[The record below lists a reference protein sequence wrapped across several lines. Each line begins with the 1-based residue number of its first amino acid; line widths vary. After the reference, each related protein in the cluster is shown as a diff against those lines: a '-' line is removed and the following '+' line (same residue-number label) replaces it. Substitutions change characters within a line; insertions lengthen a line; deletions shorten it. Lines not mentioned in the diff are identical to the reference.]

1 MAQKNV
7 RLRLTQYLP
16 LCLIFLHETFRDDY
30 PYIEEHSCQ
39 FLLKS
44 DKVEISAFLGL
55 IMALEVSILVL
66 NNIHSPR
73 SWQKGSIGSQQKFQ
87 LNISKNVREKANYR
101 ILLIKLTLD
110 KIFQTSENFSP
121 NLTANCRKDG
131 SINSQKKFE
140 PDILKNDWDMAKFWL
155 WIKLLISATTSTLN
169 DVIKI
174 LLPNVELTDTK
185 L

>member
-44 DKVEISAFLGL
+44 DKVEISAFL
-55 IMALEVSILVL
+55 VSILVL
-66 NNIHSPR
+66 NDIHSPL

-87 LNISKNVREKANYR
+87 LNISKNVRGKAKYR

-110 KIFQTSENFSP
+110 KIFQTSENFSQ
-121 NLTANCRKDG
+121 NHTASCRKDG

>member
-1 MAQKNV
+1 M
-7 RLRLTQYLP
+7 TQYLP
-16 LCLIFLHETFRDDY
+16 LYLIFLHETFRDDY

-55 IMALEVSILVL
+55 IMALEVSTLVL
-66 NNIHSPR
+66 NDIHSPR

-87 LNISKNVREKANYR
+87 LNISKNVRENAKYQ
-101 ILLIKLTLD
+101 ILLIKLTLH